1 MRMGWRHG
9 AVRRL
14 GLALGL
20 VALLAAAWP
29 ARAATVIRD
38 AEIEETIRRI
48 ADPIFSAAGLDPDSV
63 DIIILRDDTLNAFVA
78 GGQNLFLNTGL
89 LTRTENPDQLAGV
102 IAHETGHIAGGHL
115 SRAVA
120 ARERATVQSLL
131 GAVLGAAAAVAGAPQ
146 VGTAIIAGGAT
157 VAQRGV
163 LAFSRA
169 QEQSADQAAV
179 TYLADAGRSPEG
191 LVAFF
196 QILENQ
202 NLRISSGGS
211 AFLRTHPLTRERM
224 SFLEDRVTASPYKG
238 KPPSPSLVDAHARM
252 VAKLDAFLA
261 EPNATLRRYN
271 GDRLVDRYAR
281 SVAYYRL
288 ADVDRSVK
296 ELNQLIAARPDDPWF
311 EELKGQ
317 VLFESGKIAAAED
330 PYRAAVRLRPE
341 MPLLRVGLARTLM
354 EQGGKPKLQE
364 AAALLKEAV
373 RLDPDSAGAWRFLG
387 VTQGQLG
394 QEGEASLSLAES
406 AVLSGNK
413 QDAELHL
420 RRAKGLLDPSD
431 PARMRVEDL
440 TRVVEDMEDPEPGPR
455 QRRRLL

>member
-1 MRMGWRHG
+1 
-9 AVRRL
+9 
-14 GLALGL
+14 
-20 VALLAAAWP
+20 
-29 ARAATVIRD
+29 
-38 AEIEETIRRI
+38 
-48 ADPIFSAAGLDPDSV
+48 
-63 DIIILRDDTLNAFVA
+63 
-78 GGQNLFLNTGL
+78 
-89 LTRTENPDQLAGV
+89 
-102 IAHETGHIAGGHL
+102 
-115 SRAVA
+115 
-120 ARERATVQSLL
+120 
-131 GAVLGAAAAVAGAPQ
+131 
-146 VGTAIIAGGAT
+146 
-157 VAQRGV
+157 
-163 LAFSRA
+163 
-169 QEQSADQAAV
+169 
-179 TYLADAGRSPEG
+179 
-191 LVAFF
+191 
-196 QILENQ
+196 
-202 NLRISSGGS
+202 
-211 AFLRTHPLTRERM
+211 
-224 SFLEDRVTASPYKG
+224 
-238 KPPSPSLVDAHARM
+238 M

-261 EPNATLRRYN
+261 EPNATLRRYD

-296 ELNQLIAARPDDPWF
+296 ELDQLIAARPNDPWF

-341 MPLLRVGLARTLM
+341 VPLLRVGLARTLM

-394 QEGEASLSLAES
+394 QEGEASLSLAEW

-440 TRVVEDMEDPEPGPR
+440 TRVVEDMDDPEPGPR